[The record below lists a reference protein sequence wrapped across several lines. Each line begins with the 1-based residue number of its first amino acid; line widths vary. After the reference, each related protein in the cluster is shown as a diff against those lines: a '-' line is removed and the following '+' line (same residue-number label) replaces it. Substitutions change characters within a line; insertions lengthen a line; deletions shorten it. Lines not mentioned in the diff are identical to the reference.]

1 MPAAHKK
8 EYAVHPNGTVLYFSH
23 KLGEGTFGVATAVTD
38 RNHRTYCLKEVTLG
52 KHAEE
57 KDRVAALREVKMMK
71 ETRGHPNIIEY
82 HHFWW
87 STRSKMCI
95 LMEYAPNGSLDRFIR
110 AYATEE
116 KRFPTTKVGHYTQEL
131 AAALDYCH
139 SQVKIMHR
147 DIKPE
152 NILVDSIGTLK
163 LSDFG
168 LSKSLDKGL
177 CQTTCGTPYYMAPEI
192 CSGDEYSFPA
202 DMWALGCVVYE
213 LMALRP
219 PYTGTH
225 QVLLMRKIC
234 SEDADYSE
242 LYSSYPT
249 HLVDT
254 ARWMLQRQ
262 PQRRATSTQLVQLLA
277 PRLPPPLLDKTMRHG
292 GVPPP
297 PCDKAEEDEVAA
309 VASPPPLPPPWP
321 TPLVVKLS
329 PMPKGFP
336 RDDIPSD
343 VKKASVALLQKA
355 VRTSLNRRH
364 RPSPKLSPPKPSPP
378 VAARL
383 ELLAKPRRPPPF
395 KPVVLGLPVVAPPA
409 PHGHKIRPA
418 WV

>member
-8 EYAVHPNGTVLYFSH
+8 EYAVHPNGTVLYFAH

-57 KDRVAALREVKMMK
+57 RDRVAALREVKMMK

-131 AAALDYCH
+131 AAALDHCH

-152 NILVDSIGTLK
+152 NILVDAIGTLK

-242 LYSSYPT
+242 LYSFYPT

-254 ARWMLQRQ
+254 ARWMLQRN
-262 PQRRATSTQLVQLLA
+262 PKRRATSVQLVQLLA
-277 PRLPPPLLDKTMRHG
+277 PRSPPELLDKTLPTLQAPQM
-292 GVPPP
+292 V
-297 PCDKAEEDEVAA
+297 DEA
-309 VASPPPLPPPWP
+309 VENPLPPPLPPPP
-321 TPLVVKLS
+321 PMVQKLS
-329 PMPKGFP
+329 PICKALPT
-336 RDDIPSD
+336 DETYSD
-343 VKKASVALLQKA
+343 AKKASVAVLQKA
-355 VRTSLNRRH
+355 VRTSLNRRR
-364 RPSPKLSPPKPSPP
+364 RPSPKVGPTGKPSPLG
-378 VAARL
+378 AARL
-383 ELLAKPRRPPPF
+383 EMLAMPRRPLPL
-395 KPVVLGLPVVAPPA
+395 KPVVLGLPVVAPPP
-409 PHGHKIRPA
+409 PHGHKVRPA